1 MKMKRL
7 YGGLLL
13 ALSLILLAGAAHA
26 SEGHEPR
33 WGDFAWRILN
43 LIIFCGILWYFT
55 GNLIKRF
62 FRERRKTIEDTLA
75 ELENRKIESRKNLE
89 EMEQRISSLESERQ
103 AILDE
108 SRAQAERIRKG
119 IMDDAE
125 RQARQIVE
133 QARLTAEN
141 ESRSMLEKVRE
152 TVADEII
159 VAAGKALQGRL
170 TEEDHNRLIDDALKK
185 VTLQ

>member
-7 YGGLLL
+7 FGSLLFL
-13 ALSLILLAGAAHA
+13 VFCLSLAGLAHA
-26 SEGHEPR
+26 SEGHVYR

-43 LIIFCGILWYFT
+43 LIIFCAILWYFT

-62 FRERRKTIEDTLA
+62 FRDRRKAIEDTLA
-75 ELENRKIESRKNLE
+75 ELENRKIESRKSLE

-108 SRAQAERIRKG
+108 SRAQAERIKKG
-119 IMDDAE
+119 IMDDAQ
-125 RQARQIVE
+125 RQAEQIVE
-133 QARLTAEN
+133 QARRTAEN
-141 ESRSMLEKVRE
+141 ESRVMLEKVRL

-159 VAAGKALQGRL
+159 DAAGKALQGRL
-170 TEEDHNRLIDDALKK
+170 TEEEHDRLIDNALDK
-185 VTLQ
+185 VTL

>member
-1 MKMKRL
+1 MKRIF
-7 YGGLLL
+7 GALLL
-13 ALSLILLAGAAHA
+13 AILFLLPAVMAHA

-33 WGDFAWRILN
+33 WGDFAWRVLN
-43 LIIFCGILWYFT
+43 LLIFCGILWYFT

-75 ELENRKIESRKNLE
+75 ELENRKIESKRNLE

-108 SRAQAERIRKG
+108 SRAQAERMRKG
-119 IMDDAE
+119 IMEDAE

-133 QARLTAEN
+133 QARRTAEN
-141 ESRSMLEKVRE
+141 ESRAMLEKVRE

-159 VAAGKALQGRL
+159 IAAGKALQGRL
-170 TEEDHNRLIDDALKK
+170 TEEDHNRLIDDALNK

>member
-7 YGGLLL
+7 VTSLLVP
-13 ALSLILLAGAAHA
+13 ALCLGLAGLAHA
-26 SEGHEPR
+26 SGGHEPR

-55 GNLIKRF
+55 GKLIKKF
-62 FRERRKTIEDTLA
+62 FRQRRQTIQDTLN
-75 ELENRKIESRKNLE
+75 ELENRKAQSKLELDEIEK
-89 EMEQRISSLESERQ
+89 RISGLESERQ
-103 AILDE
+103 AILEE
-108 SRAQAERIRKG
+108 SRAQAERMKKN
-119 IMDDAE
+119 IMDDAR
-125 RQARQIVE
+125 RQAEQIVE
-133 QARLTAEN
+133 QARRTAEN
-141 ESRSMLEKVRE
+141 ESRVMLEKVRG

-170 TEEDHNRLIDDALKK
+170 TEEDHKQLIDKALDK